1 MKLPRAAIIIAVVVF
16 SMNVC
21 AAEEKFLTIV
31 HTNDMHSSFQGFS
44 PELDYQP
51 LVFRADGTMGGW
63 SRLATIIG
71 DTRKEKKHPVLVVD
85 SGDYTVGSLFHMLAR
100 EEAFEI
106 RLLAAMGYDAIG
118 LGAHEFCLKP
128 EGLARSLMAAK
139 TQAELPVIVFAG
151 AVFSKKSDADDAL
164 ERAFAEIPVTPY
176 TVIERDGV
184 RIGIFGIMGKSA
196 AAEAATYARPVDFRA
211 PVEVARE
218 IVQRLRQEEKV
229 DVVVCLSHGGL
240 NVNSKKS
247 EDEILARK
255 VSGIDVIVSG
265 CSHHLLE
272 KPLILGKTIIV
283 QAGAYGR
290 YVGVLDVSLRDGKV
304 KLEHYQV
311 IPVNSSVLGDK
322 EIQKTI
328 DDFKDKIDKLF
339 LSGLDLSYD
348 KVLARTEW
356 DLKITDEES
365 PLGNLIADSMRWY
378 VNKVDPSSRATIA
391 LEFNGVIR
399 DHLMAGRTGFI
410 AVGDLFRTIPLGGGM
425 DRDAAMG
432 YPLVSFYLYP
442 YEIKRMLEILT
453 SIYPQRGNDYY
464 MHISG
469 VRFVYN
475 PHRVIYDRVTDI
487 EIGSEEEGYEPL
499 DYSEG
504 NRTLYRVAS
513 NSRTASFLRLAGE
526 ETYRFLDV
534 SLKDRRGRAVRNLA
548 YLRVDENKYNPGI
561 QELKQWRGL
570 IEYVQS
576 FKDTDGDGVPDMP
589 EKYRDKLDRI
599 VARPSWNPVSLISR
613 PTLPTVLFLLLVA
626 LLFFGVVSFLRRAVK
641 KYRKRR
647 GALQFKH

>member
-51 LVFRADGTMGGW
+51 FSIRADETMGGW
-63 SRLATIIG
+63 SRLATIIQN
-71 DTRKEKKHPVLVVD
+71 TRKEKNHPVLVVD
-85 SGDYTVGSLFHMLAR
+85 SGDYTIGSLFHMLAR
-100 EEAFEI
+100 EEAFEM

-118 LGAHEFCLKP
+118 LGAQEFSLKP

-139 TQAELPVIVFAG
+139 TQAELPVIVFAS

-176 TVIERDGV
+176 TVIERAGM
-184 RIGIFGIMGKSA
+184 RIGIFGIMGKNA

-240 NVNSKKS
+240 NVNPKKS

-410 AVGDLFRTIPLGGGM
+410 AVGDLFRTIPLGGGV

-453 SIYPQRGNDYY
+453 SVYPQKGNDYY

-469 VRFVYN
+469 ARFVYN

-487 EIGSEEEGYEPL
+487 EIGSEEKGYEPL

-526 ETYRFLDV
+526 ETYRFLDI
-534 SLKDRRGRAVRNLA
+534 SLKDRRGRAVRNLT

-589 EKYRDKLDRI
+589 EKYRDKLGRI
-599 VARPSWNPVSLISR
+599 VAMPSWNPVSLISR

-626 LLFFGVVSFLRRAVK
+626 LLFFGVVSFLRRAVR
-641 KYRKRR
+641 KYGKRR

>member
-1 MKLPRAAIIIAVVVF
+1 
-16 SMNVC
+16 
-21 AAEEKFLTIV
+21 
-31 HTNDMHSSFQGFS
+31 
-44 PELDYQP
+44 
-51 LVFRADGTMGGW
+51 
-63 SRLATIIG
+63 
-71 DTRKEKKHPVLVVD
+71 
-85 SGDYTVGSLFHMLAR
+85 
-100 EEAFEI
+100 
-106 RLLAAMGYDAIG
+106 
-118 LGAHEFCLKP
+118 
-128 EGLARSLMAAK
+128 
-139 TQAELPVIVFAG
+139 
-151 AVFSKKSDADDAL
+151 
-164 ERAFAEIPVTPY
+164 
-176 TVIERDGV
+176 
-184 RIGIFGIMGKSA
+184 
-196 AAEAATYARPVDFRA
+196 
-211 PVEVARE
+211 
-218 IVQRLRQEEKV
+218 
-229 DVVVCLSHGGL
+229 
-240 NVNSKKS
+240 
-247 EDEILARK
+247 
-255 VSGIDVIVSG
+255 
-265 CSHHLLE
+265 
-272 KPLILGKTIIV
+272 
-283 QAGAYGR
+283 
-290 YVGVLDVSLRDGKV
+290 V

-356 DLKITDEES
+356 DLKITDEGS

-548 YLRVDENKYNPGI
+548 YLRVDANKYNPGI

-626 LLFFGVVSFLRRAVK
+626 LLFFGVVSFLRRAVR

>member
-1 MKLPRAAIIIAVVVF
+1 
-16 SMNVC
+16 
-21 AAEEKFLTIV
+21 
-31 HTNDMHSSFQGFS
+31 
-44 PELDYQP
+44 
-51 LVFRADGTMGGW
+51 
-63 SRLATIIG
+63 
-71 DTRKEKKHPVLVVD
+71 
-85 SGDYTVGSLFHMLAR
+85 
-100 EEAFEI
+100 
-106 RLLAAMGYDAIG
+106 
-118 LGAHEFCLKP
+118 
-128 EGLARSLMAAK
+128 
-139 TQAELPVIVFAG
+139 
-151 AVFSKKSDADDAL
+151 
-164 ERAFAEIPVTPY
+164 
-176 TVIERDGV
+176 
-184 RIGIFGIMGKSA
+184 
-196 AAEAATYARPVDFRA
+196 
-211 PVEVARE
+211 
-218 IVQRLRQEEKV
+218 
-229 DVVVCLSHGGL
+229 
-240 NVNSKKS
+240 
-247 EDEILARK
+247 
-255 VSGIDVIVSG
+255 
-265 CSHHLLE
+265 
-272 KPLILGKTIIV
+272 ILGKTIIV

-356 DLKITDEES
+356 DLKIADEES

-589 EKYRDKLDRI
+589 EKYRDKLNRI
-599 VARPSWNPVSLISR
+599 VAMPSWNPVSLISR

-626 LLFFGVVSFLRRAVK
+626 LLFFGVVSFLRRAVR